1 MSSPAAAVVE
11 QRHPMSLNVPPE
23 FERAVLE
30 RVASGAY
37 ASTDDVLN
45 ACLLALIALEED
57 LADDHEWL
65 KAAIQEGIDELD
77 RGEGIPGDQAAEM
90 MRAEV
95 RRRTGR

>member
-1 MSSPAAAVVE
+1 MSAHAAVIE
-11 QRHPMSLNVPPE
+11 PRSPMSLNIPPE
-23 FERAVLE
+23 FERAILE

-45 ACLLALIALEED
+45 ACLQALILLEED

-77 RGEGIPGDQAAEM
+77 RGEGIPGEQAAEM